1 MILQEIVKHKRLE
14 VEESRKKRPLRELKA
29 SVPEA
34 STPRDF
40 YGLSRQTDE
49 IKIIAEVKKASPSKG
64 VISRDFDPVR
74 IARAYEN
81 AGAFALSVLTDEKYF
96 MGSLDYLSEVKRN
109 VSIPVLRKD
118 FMVDQYQIYEARSYG
133 ADIILLIASVLD
145 SGTIREFQDIAK
157 ELGMSSIVEVHD
169 EAELEVALEAESR
182 IIGINN
188 RDLKTFDVDLG
199 TSERLIRQIP
209 DDVVVISESG
219 ISSADNIFRLL
230 EYGISTF
237 LIGESFMRQDDP
249 GNALKSLLR
258 SVQSHKAQL

>member
-1 MILQEIVKHKRLE
+1 MILQEIVKRKRHE
-14 VEESRKKRPLRELKA
+14 VEESRKKRPLRELKSFVSAA
-29 SVPEA
+29 SM
-34 STPRDF
+34 PRDF
-40 YGLSRQTDE
+40 YDLSRQTDD

-74 IARAYEN
+74 IASAYEN
-81 AGAFALSVLTDEKYF
+81 AGAFAISVLTDEKYF
-96 MGSLDYLSEVKRN
+96 MGSLDYLSEVKRS

-133 ADIILLIASVLD
+133 ADIILLIVSVLD
-145 SGTIREFQDIAK
+145 AVTIREFRDLAQ

-169 EAELEVALEAESR
+169 ESELEVALEAESR

-188 RDLKTFDVDLG
+188 RDLKTFDVDLN
-199 TSERLIRQIP
+199 TSERLVRQIP

-219 ISSADNIFRLL
+219 ISDADNISRLL

-249 GNALKSLLR
+249 GKALKSLLR
-258 SVQSHKAQL
+258 SVQSHRAQL